1 MYKRSAEVLS
11 QGSDED
17 IGALGIALELGSLYE
32 DLTQAVSNWL
42 RNVGATA
49 AVTTGTACG
58 TGSGDPAAA
67 AIMAP
72 PMARGRATQQQ
83 QRQQQQAEADRRQQR
98 EAEAEYVRAVRPLQF
113 TEVPILQGHYFRWVR
128 REGDFGLRVTAG
140 VRLHRPCLTAS
151 HKAVGGG
158 QLTLCR

>member
-98 EAEAEYVRAVRPLQF
+98 EAEADFTVSATCLELYNEAVTDLLGKDSTKQLQ
-113 TEVPILQGHYFRWVR
+113 V
-128 REGDFGLRVTAG
+128 G
-140 VRLHRPCLTAS
+140 VGAWGS
-151 HKAVGGG
+151 A
-158 QLTLCR
+158 